1 MRTDHQPERRDD
13 LTERPT
19 PESPEPLEEEA
30 RREEALAAR
39 RDEHEGPGPV
49 FSPAGARETGTAADE
64 PVDTTVPGER
74 DSFTRDGR
82 PGSDV
87 DGTHDGSGPNA
98 GDGSD
103 LDGDGSDLD
112 DDGSDLDDDRTAAGA
127 GTFEGAGE
135 RDRDPGLTGDRTAGR
150 TGYRPDDV
158 LAPEAAP
165 ASRTDDAS
173 VVTAMDRS
181 VDRSDDPL
189 DRDPDRR
196 DDALSADPAN
206 RPDLGADDTDGDAAD
221 PLDRPASGALDRP
234 GYDAHR
240 RNGSFASD
248 PALGPDDTQP
258 DTGVAGDVRVAG
270 APIVVAPAA
279 SPGPAPDMAHVATP
293 VTPAPPAGPDGLA
306 EDVDQRWREIKAG
319 FVDDPRQSVEQA
331 DALVDEALAV
341 FTKRRQSL
349 LDQWKNSENS
359 DTEALR
365 LALREYHT
373 LLLQLNGK

>member
-49 FSPAGARETGTAADE
+49 FSPAGAREAGTAADE

-74 DSFTRDGR
+74 DSFTRDFTRDGR
-82 PGSDV
+82 SGSDV
-87 DGTHDGSGPNA
+87 DGTRDDRPGSGLDA
-98 GDGSD
+98 GDRSGLDPRDGYGSE
-103 LDGDGSDLD
+103 
-112 DDGSDLDDDRTAAGA
+112 LDDDRTAAGA
-127 GTFEGAGE
+127 GTFEGAGD
-135 RDRDPGLTGDRTAGR
+135 RDRDPALTGDRTGDR

-173 VVTAMDRS
+173 VVAP

-189 DRDPDRR
+189 DDDPDRR

-221 PLDRPASGALDRP
+221 PLDRPASE
-234 GYDAHR
+234 AHR
-240 RNGSFASD
+240 RDGGSFASD

-279 SPGPAPDMAHVATP
+279 SPGSAPDMTHVATP
-293 VTPAPPAGPDGLA
+293 VTSAAPAGTDGLA